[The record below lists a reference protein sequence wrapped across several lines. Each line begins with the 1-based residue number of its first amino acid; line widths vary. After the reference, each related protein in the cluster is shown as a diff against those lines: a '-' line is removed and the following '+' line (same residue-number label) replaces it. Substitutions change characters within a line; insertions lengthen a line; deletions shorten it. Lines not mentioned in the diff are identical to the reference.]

1 MPDSA
6 NRMCDAIRALRK
18 DCSLTQVDFASALGV
33 APASVYRW
41 EAGTSNPDFEL
52 VIGLWALSAKHRSAT
67 ATFFEE
73 FLGDRIDAI
82 KPLFAAA
89 KAPVVVALDSSIADL
104 PPDQH
109 QLVLAFI
116 EMLKNNKDETASQ
129 MMHLLLQP
137 WKQTPRGEKPSIKS
151 KEGSERF
158 SGRRSGRPLLK

>member
-1 MPDSA
+1 MS
-6 NRMCDAIRALRK
+6 DAIRALRK
-18 DCSLTQVDFASALGV
+18 DCLLTQVDFASALGV

-52 VIGLWALSAKHRSAT
+52 VIGLWSLAAKHRSAT

-89 KAPVVVALDSSIADL
+89 KAPVVEALDSAIADL
-104 PPDQH
+104 SSDQY

-116 EMLKNNKDETASQ
+116 EMLKNNKDETATQ
-129 MMHLLLQP
+129 MMRLLLEP
-137 WKQTPRGEKPSIKS
+137 WKHKPTGPKRPSKS
-151 KEGSERF
+151 KEQSKRL
-158 SGRRSGRPLLK
+158 SRSTAKPIGPK

>member
-6 NRMCDAIRALRK
+6 NRMPDAIRALRK
-18 DCSLTQVDFASALGV
+18 DCLLTQVDFASALGV

-52 VIGLWALSAKHRSAT
+52 VISLWSLAAKHRSAT

-89 KAPVVVALDSSIADL
+89 QAPVVEALESAIADL
-104 PPDQH
+104 SPDQQ
-109 QLVLAFI
+109 QLVFAFVA
-116 EMLKNNKDETASQ
+116 MLKNNKDPTATQ
-129 MMHLLLQP
+129 MMRLLLEP
-137 WKQTPRGEKPSIKS
+137 WKRTPN
-151 KEGSERF
+151 SERP
-158 SGRRSGRPLLK
+158 SSKLNKEPRKRPRSHKKKTV